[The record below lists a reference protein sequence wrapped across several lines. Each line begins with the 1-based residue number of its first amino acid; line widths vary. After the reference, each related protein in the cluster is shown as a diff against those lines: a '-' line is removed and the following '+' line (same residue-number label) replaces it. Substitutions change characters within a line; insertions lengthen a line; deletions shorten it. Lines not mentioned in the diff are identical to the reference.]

1 MEIELICENE
11 TEGSKENLNK
21 NQVKKKILELLEKHE
36 VKKIIIAYKKN

>member
-11 TEGSKENLNK
+11 TEGSKEILNK

-36 VKKIIIAYKKN
+36 VKKIIIDYKKN